1 MFRGTSSTR
10 AVFIILTYI
19 QGTGAAHAARSF
31 HDATSSLPS
40 VTSPYARS
48 EAFTDPK
55 RKQTIISLLDVLSEL
70 SSEASS
76 DNGQSS
82 PTGHHTLLIIYF

>member
-1 MFRGTSSTR
+1 MFRGTSSSR
-10 AVFIILTYI
+10 AALIILTYI
-19 QGTGAAHAARSF
+19 QGTGPAHAARSF

-48 EAFTDPK
+48 EAFGDPR

-70 SSEASS
+70 SNEASS
-76 DNGQSS
+76 DNGPSS
-82 PTGHHTLLIIYF
+82 PAAHHTLLIVYF